1 MTAVNTL
8 PDLLGRTS
16 EVRGEEVLYR
26 FANGLTI
33 KTEVFNKDDELRIL
47 PLGSPQAA
55 LMNHM
60 ANFPGIVQG
69 KCVFEPFA
77 GSGPLGLMALML
89 GARHVDFLDINP
101 RAAKFHHGNAELNQL
116 SSARFTS
123 IVGDIA
129 TFIPNRKYDVIVAN
143 PPFVPTPEGIEG
155 TITSNGGP
163 EGNRFVE
170 ILFQRLEVFLE
181 ATGEAL
187 VYLFQFVKDDQ
198 PLVVELISRTLDH
211 RLVELTPS
219 QRQRTSFESYRSAYT
234 RLFPNAAKAIA
245 RWESNLVQRYG
256 HGLSLCHYIAHVGR
270 RGDSSTCCVVRDN
283 FAQKFGESWFVPSD
297 IEDQLALGRVLENVT
312 ASAPRRRQ
320 GRWS

>member
-1 MTAVNTL
+1 MTAGNTL

-33 KTEVFNKDDELRIL
+33 KTEVFNKDDALRIL
-47 PLGSPQAA
+47 PLGSPQCG

-60 ANFPGIVQG
+60 VNFPEIVRD
-69 KCVFEPFA
+69 KHVFEPFA
-77 GSGPLGLMALML
+77 GSGPLGFMALML

-101 RAAKFHHGNAELNQL
+101 RAAEFHYDTAQLNQL

-129 TFIPNRKYDVIVAN
+129 NFIPSRKYDLIVAN
-143 PPFVPTPEGIEG
+143 PPFVPTPEGIDG

-170 ILFQRLEVFLE
+170 ILFQRLEEFLE
-181 ATGEAL
+181 ASGEAL
-187 VYLFQFVKDDQ
+187 IYLFQFAKDEQ
-198 PLVVELISRTLDH
+198 PLVVELISKTLDR

-219 QRQRTSFESYRSAYT
+219 QKRRTSFEAYRTAYVQ
-234 RLFPNAAKAIA
+234 LFPNEVKAIE

-256 HGLSLCHYIAHVGR
+256 KGLTLCHYIAHVGPEV
-270 RGDSSTCCVVRDN
+270 DAPTSCVIRDN
-283 FAQKFGESWFVPSD
+283 FPQKFGESCFVPSD
-297 IEDQLALGRVLENVT
+297 IENQLALGRVLENVIRGT
-312 ASAPRRRQ
+312 R
-320 GRWS
+320 